1 MNFTTQQ
8 TERYANLRRLNQMQ
22 TLDPI
27 DFEYYV
33 GWLYARD
40 GYNVSETVATGDEG
54 IDLILTNRVGR
65 KIIVQCKR
73 YAGNVGQPVVRD
85 LYGAMF
91 HTGAKEAHLVTTG
104 TISRQAEEWAAGK
117 PIKLVDGHDL
127 VAWANQHRRD
137 GMESGRSW
145 LRWLVGISAVL
156 ALLVCVGSG
165 ALVAYTWQQRN
176 TAVLPPAP
184 TLVTN
189 QPTSETVATQPPLA
203 PTVTLAGANPAQPTP
218 TPSLIVAQAVTAA
231 DISVPR
237 LAVPPTLD
245 GQLGEWTN
253 RPGIAIPF
261 VTEQDGWDGNL
272 DLAAVWWLGW
282 DDNNLYVAVYVEDDR
297 HVQAR
302 EPKFAYLGDSI
313 ELQIDTDLR
322 GDYGPQVS
330 PDDFQYVISPGD
342 FAGRPSGA
350 FRFRGNNENWP
361 VDAPGTAVRVAA
373 RQTEAGYTLEAII
386 PWSDMSMTPSPGMAL
401 GVALSNNDIDDP
413 TSGRQELMLSHVS
426 TRLWRDPSSWGTMTL
441 EP

>member
-1 MNFTTQQ
+1 MNFTTKQ
-8 TERYANLRRLNQMQ
+8 TERYTNLRRLNQMQ
-22 TLDPI
+22 ALDPI

-40 GYNVSETVATGDEG
+40 GYTVSETVASGDEG
-54 IDLILTNRVGR
+54 VDLILTNRLGR

-137 GMESGRSW
+137 GMEGGASW
-145 LRWLVGISAVL
+145 LRWLVGVGVVL
-156 ALLVCVGSG
+156 ALLVVLGSG

-176 TAVLPPAP
+176 TAVLPPPPP
-184 TLVTN
+184 TLIAN
-189 QPTSETVATQPPLA
+189 LPPTAEAPPTQPPIA
-203 PTVTLAGANPAQPTP
+203 PTVTLALGNLPHV
-218 TPSLIVAQAVTAA
+218 VAQAVRSP
-231 DISVPR
+231 DITVPR
-237 LAVPPTLD
+237 LDTPPTLD
-245 GQLGEWTN
+245 GQIGEWTN
-253 RPGIAIPF
+253 RPGIAIPYI
-261 VTEQDGWDGNL
+261 TETNGWNGVL
-272 DLAAVWWLGW
+272 SITAVWWLGW
-282 DDNNLYVAVYVEDDR
+282 DNDNLYLAVYVEDDK
-297 HVQAR
+297 HVQTR

-313 ELQIDTDLR
+313 ELQFDTNVP

-342 FAGRPSGA
+342 FASRAPSA
-350 FRFRGNNENWP
+350 FRFQGNNENWP
-361 VDAPGTAVRVAA
+361 MDAPGTAARVAA
-373 RQTEAGYTLEAII
+373 RQTNFGYTLEAAI
-386 PWSDMSMTPSPGMAL
+386 PWRDMNVTAVPGMVL
-401 GVALSNNDIDDP
+401 GVALSNNDIDNP
-413 TSGRQELMLSHVS
+413 ASNTQELMISHVA
-426 TRLWRDPSSWGTMTL
+426 TRLWRDPTSWGTMTL